1 MSDNSIKTGTGGIDL
16 ENPEFNKVLALLR
29 STNRS
34 IFLTGKAGTGKS
46 TFLRYIT
53 ENSGKKLVV
62 LAPTG
67 IAAVNVGGQTL
78 HSFFHLPF
86 KPLLP
91 DDPDFATPKRLF
103 SMLKLNKS
111 KVKLIKNLEL
121 IIIDEISMVRADVID
136 FIDRILRFA
145 TGNRRQPFG
154 GKQLLLVGDIFQLEP
169 VVTPDM
175 KEILRRWYS
184 APYFFNA
191 KVFKEMDLISV
202 ELVKVY
208 RQTDSAFVEM
218 LDRIR
223 DGNPTKADLIAI
235 NSRLISDNDA
245 SDDTESFSMTIATRR
260 DMVDNINETRLAALK
275 TPMRTYIGSV
285 SGDFPESSYPTD
297 LELTLKE
304 GAQVVFVKNDS
315 GMTRRWVNGTLGRVI
330 EATDDEIRVELE
342 NGSVYTVEIER
353 WDNIRFKFDAA
364 TKRVIEEVIGSFI
377 QYPLKL
383 AWALTIH
390 KSQGLIFNHI
400 NVDVG
405 RGAFTGGQ
413 SYVAL
418 SRCTSLE
425 GIRMKSTL
433 NERDIFVNPEIRQF
447 SRQYNDNVAFEE
459 AIRSAQADMLYKEA
473 ANAFEEGDY
482 SKAVRYL
489 CQASAFRNDLANPV
503 IARLLALKVQKFTSD
518 SQRRYLELLGEN
530 CQQDMQLREI
540 ADEYF
545 EKAEMLRI
553 KKWDPEKAV
562 KQYDKA
568 LSVYP
573 CHIEAMLGKAQALL
587 SMSDADGAISLM
599 EKAAAEDE
607 RDYRPLY
614 ELGRFF
620 FSCEDYANAA
630 DRLLVAIDRNPN
642 VPELH
647 DTLAEIYERI
657 EDNKTAAH
665 HRKIAAKLRSKNK
678 S

>member
-1 MSDNSIKTGTGGIDL
+1 MSDGKAVNNSIDL
-16 ENPEFNKVLALLR
+16 ENPEFNKVLALLN

-53 ENSGKKLVV
+53 ENSGKRLVV

-91 DDPDFATPKRLF
+91 DDPDYATPRRLF
-103 SMLKLNKS
+103 SMLKLNKARID
-111 KVKLIKNLEL
+111 LIKKLEL
-121 IIIDEISMVRADVID
+121 IIIDEISMVRADIID

-191 KVFKEMDLISV
+191 RVFGEMDLISV

-208 RQTDSAFVEM
+208 RQTDRTFVEL

-223 DGNPTKADLIAI
+223 DGKPTQADLFAI
-235 NSRLISDNDA
+235 NSRLSPGDDEDDKDA
-245 SDDTESFSMTIATRR
+245 FSMTIATRR
-260 DMVDNINETRLAALK
+260 DMVDNINETRLAELN
-275 TPMRTYIGSV
+275 TPLRTYIGSV
-285 SGDFPESSYPTD
+285 TGDFPEGSFPTD

-304 GAQVVFVKNDS
+304 GAQVVFVKNDN
-315 GMTRRWVNGTLGRVI
+315 GLMRRWVNGTLGKVV
-330 EATDDEIRVELE
+330 EATEEEIRVKLE

-353 WDNIRFKFDAA
+353 WDNIRFKYDAS
-364 TKRVIEEVIGSFI
+364 TKRVIEEVIGSFT

-390 KSQGLIFNHI
+390 KSQGLTFNRI

-425 GIRMKSTL
+425 GIRMKSTI
-433 NERDIFVNPEIRQF
+433 NERDIFVSPEIRKF
-447 SRQYNDNVAFEE
+447 SHTYNDNVAFEA
-459 AIRSAQADMLYKEA
+459 AIRSAQADALYQNA
-473 ANAFEEGDY
+473 ATAFEEGDY
-482 SKAVRYL
+482 SLAVRLL
-489 CQASAFRNDLANPV
+489 CQASTFRNDLANPA
-503 IARLLALKVQKFTSD
+503 IARLLAVKAQKLMDD
-518 SQRRYLELLGEN
+518 SQRRYHDLLADYSS
-530 CQQDMQLREI
+530 QDMQLRDI

-545 EKAEMLRI
+545 EKAETLRT

-573 CHIEAMLGKAQALL
+573 RHIEAMLGKAQALL

-607 RDYRPLY
+607 HDYRPPY

-620 FSCEDYANAA
+620 YSCEDYANAL
-630 DRLLVAIDRNPN
+630 DRLLVAEGRNPN
-642 VPELH
+642 VPEIH
-647 DTLAEIYERI
+647 DLIADLYETIDDQKLAKR
-657 EDNKTAAH
+657 
-665 HRKIAAKLRSKNK
+665 HRRTAAKLRDKK
-678 S
+678 

>member
-1 MSDNSIKTGTGGIDL
+1 MSDKPTTNSTIDF

-29 STNRS
+29 TTNRS

-86 KPLLP
+86 KPLMP
-91 DDPDFATPKRLF
+91 DDPDFSTPHRLF
-103 SMLKLNKS
+103 SVLKLGRERL
-111 KVKLIKNLEL
+111 KLIKNLEM
-121 IIIDEISMVRADVID
+121 IIIDEISMVRADMID

-191 KVFKEMDLISV
+191 KVFEEMDLISV

-208 RQTDSAFVEM
+208 RQTDRTFVEM

-223 DGNPTKADLIAI
+223 DGNPTKSDLMAI
-235 NSRLISDNDA
+235 NSRLMPPQEVSEDNEVF
-245 SDDTESFSMTIATRR
+245 TMTIATRR
-260 DMVDNINETRLAALK
+260 DMVDHINDARLEALK
-275 TPMRTYIGSV
+275 TPLRTYVGTV
-285 SGDFPESSYPTD
+285 TGDFPESSYPTD

-315 GMTRRWVNGTLGRVI
+315 APCHRWVNGTLGRVI
-330 EATDDEIRVELE
+330 EATDEEIRVELE
-342 NGSVYTVEIER
+342 SGAVHTVEVER
-353 WDNIRFKFDAA
+353 WDNIRFKYDAA
-364 TKRVIEEVIGSFI
+364 TRRVSEEVIGSFT

-390 KSQGLIFNHI
+390 KSQGLTFNRI

-425 GIRMKSTL
+425 GIHMKSTL

-447 SRQYNDNVAFEE
+447 SRKYNDDIAFEA
-459 AIRSAQADMLYKEA
+459 AIRSAQADLLYKEA
-473 ANAFEEGDY
+473 ANAFEEEDY
-482 SKAVRYL
+482 GLAVKYL
-489 CQASAFRNDLANPV
+489 CQASAFRNDLANPA
-503 IARLLALKVQKFTSD
+503 IARLLAIKTHKLTHGAEM
-518 SQRRYLELLGEN
+518 RYHNLLAEN
-530 CQQDMQLREI
+530 LIQDTRLREI

-545 EKAEMLRI
+545 EKAELLRT

-562 KQYDKA
+562 KQYDKT
-568 LSVYP
+568 LSIYP
-573 CHIEAMLGKAQALL
+573 EHIEAMLGKAQALL

-599 EKAAAEDE
+599 EKAAGIDE
-607 RDYRPLY
+607 HDYRPPY

-620 FSCEDYANAA
+620 FSCEDYANAL
-630 DRLLVAIDRNPN
+630 DRLLVALDRNPN
-642 VPELH
+642 IPEIH
-647 DTLAEIYERI
+647 DTVAELYEKI
-657 EDNKTAAH
+657 EDSKLASQ
-665 HRKIAAKLRSKNK
+665 HRKVAARLRAKK
-678 S
+678 

>member
-1 MSDNSIKTGTGGIDL
+1 MSENSVKPGNSNIDL

-29 STNRS
+29 STTRS

-53 ENSGKKLVV
+53 ENSVKKLVV

-91 DDPDFATPKRLF
+91 DDPDYSTPKRLF
-103 SMLKLNKS
+103 SMLKLNKT
-111 KVKLIKNLEL
+111 KIKLIKSLEL

-175 KEILRRWYS
+175 REILRRWYS

-191 KVFKEMDLISV
+191 KVFEEMDLISV
-202 ELVKVY
+202 ELIKVY
-208 RQTDSAFVEM
+208 RQTDRSFVEM

-223 DGNPTKADLIAI
+223 DGNPTKADLFAI
-235 NSRLISDNDA
+235 NSRLITDNSTPED
-245 SDDTESFSMTIATRR
+245 SESFSMTIATRR
-260 DMVDNINETRLAALK
+260 DMVDNINETRLSALN
-275 TPMRTYIGSV
+275 TPLRTYIGSV
-285 SGDFPESSYPTD
+285 TGDFPESSYPTD

-315 GMTRRWVNGTLGRVI
+315 GQPRRWVNGTLGRVV

-353 WDNIRFKFDAA
+353 WDNIRFKYDVS
-364 TKRVIEEVIGSFI
+364 TKRVIEEVIGSFT
-377 QYPLKL
+377 QFPLKL

-390 KSQGLIFNHI
+390 KSQGLTFNHI

-425 GIRMKSTL
+425 GIRMRSTL
-433 NERDIFVNPEIRQF
+433 NERDVFVNPEIRQF
-447 SRQYNDNVAFEE
+447 SRKYNDNVAYED
-459 AIRSAQADMLYKEA
+459 AIRSAQADLLYKEA
-473 ANAFEEGDY
+473 EDAFNYGNY
-482 SKAVRYL
+482 SHAVRYL
-489 CQASAFRNDLANPV
+489 CQASSFRNDLAKPA
-503 IARLLALKVQKFTSD
+503 IARLLVAKVHKLAADNEQ
-518 SQRRYLELLGEN
+518 RYLDLLLEN
-530 CQQDMQLREI
+530 SRQDMKLREI

-545 EKAEMLRI
+545 EKAETLRT
-553 KKWDPEKAV
+553 KKWDPEKAA
-562 KQYDKA
+562 KNYDKA
-568 LSVYP
+568 LSIYP
-573 CHIEAMLGKAQALL
+573 RHIEAMLGKAQALL

-599 EKAAAEDE
+599 EKAADEDE
-607 RDYRPLY
+607 HDYRPPY

-620 FSCEDYANAA
+620 YSCEDYANAV
-630 DRLLVAIDRNPN
+630 DRLLVALDRNSSI
-642 VPELH
+642 PEIH
-647 DTLAEIYERI
+647 DTIAEIYEKL
-657 EDNKTAAH
+657 EDDETASK
-665 HRKIAAKLRSKNK
+665 HRKKASKLRSRKG
-678 S
+678 

>member
-1 MSDNSIKTGTGGIDL
+1 MGDKPAINNSIDF
-16 ENPEFNKVLALLR
+16 ENPEFNKVLALLH

-86 KPLLP
+86 KPLMP
-91 DDPDFATPKRLF
+91 DDPDFSNPHRLF
-103 SMLKLNKS
+103 SVLKLGRERL
-111 KVKLIKNLEL
+111 KLIKNLEL
-121 IIIDEISMVRADVID
+121 IIIDEISMVRADMID

-175 KEILRRWYS
+175 KEILRRWYH

-191 KVFKEMDLISV
+191 KVFEEMDLVSV

-208 RQTDSAFVEM
+208 RQTDREFVEM

-223 DGNPTKADLIAI
+223 DGNPTKADLMAI
-235 NSRLISDNDA
+235 NSRLLSGND
-245 SDDTESFSMTIATRR
+245 DDEDKEAFTMTIATRR
-260 DMVDNINETRLAALK
+260 DMVDHINETRLAALN
-275 TPMRTYIGSV
+275 TPTRTYIGSV
-285 SGDFPESSYPTD
+285 TGDFPESSYPTD

-304 GAQVVFVKNDS
+304 GAQVVFVKNDAAPFH
-315 GMTRRWVNGTLGRVI
+315 RWVNGTLGRVI

-342 NGSVYTVEIER
+342 TGSVYTVEPER
-353 WDNIRFKFDAA
+353 WDNIRFKYDSA
-364 TKRVIEEVIGSFI
+364 TKRVIEEVIGSFT

-390 KSQGLIFNHI
+390 KSQGLTFKHI

-447 SRQYNDNVAFEE
+447 SRKYNDNVAFEE
-459 AIRSAQADMLYKEA
+459 AIRSAQADLLYRDA
-473 ANAFEEGDY
+473 ANAFKEENYGL
-482 SKAVRYL
+482 AVRYL
-489 CQASAFRNDLANPV
+489 CQASAFRNDLAKPA
-503 IARLLALKVQKFTSD
+503 IARLLAIKIRKFTD
-518 SQRRYLELLGEN
+518 DADLRYHNLLADYLI
-530 CQQDMQLREI
+530 QDTQLREI

-568 LSVYP
+568 LAVYP
-573 CHIEAMLGKAQALL
+573 RHMEAMLGKAQALL

-599 EKAAAEDE
+599 EKAAQMDE
-607 RDYRPLY
+607 HDYRPPY

-620 FSCEDYANAA
+620 HSCEDYANAL
-630 DRLLVAIDRNPN
+630 DRMLVAVDRNPN
-642 VPELH
+642 IPEIH
-647 DTLAEIYERI
+647 DSLAAIYEEI
-657 EDNKTAAH
+657 EDDGNATH
-665 HRKIAAKLRSKNK
+665 HRKTAAKLRAKK
-678 S
+678 KE